1 MCHISKQNAKFA
13 IKSSFMYFSISRIL
27 TIAAVLSI
35 AASKSV
41 ACTSILVSPE
51 ASATGRPLM
60 WKHRDTGAPDNFLA
74 RVEKK
79 GCHAY
84 VGLFNGGDSLLRE
97 AWMGMN
103 DAGFAIMNTASYN
116 LMPDTCRYADRE
128 GVVMAMALERCGA
141 LADFEA
147 LLDSLPKPMGVQANF
162 GVMDSVGGLAYYE
175 TDDHGYKRF
184 DVADAPEGFIV
195 RTNFS
200 VSGEHPGGM
209 GYIRYDNVYEILAG
223 QMEAKR
229 IAPAD
234 LTEGCSRSFSHSL
247 LGRDPLA
254 EGDRWAVDQDFIP
267 RYISTSSI
275 VIEGVA
281 SGHGEPLMWAT
292 LGYPPCSFVHEVT
305 LDSIP
310 ADLTPALPGWHSEA
324 CIEANKLKEK
334 IFHRRKGNGKRYL
347 DLDRL
352 RPINEDMRRRSLKAY
367 GLDKKE

>member
-1 MCHISKQNAKFA
+1 MN
-13 IKSSFMYFSISRIL
+13 YFLSRL
-27 TIAAVLSI
+27 VLIAVAL
-35 AASKSV
+35 SV
-41 ACTSILVSPE
+41 AVQAALGCTSILVSAQ

-74 RVEKK
+74 RVERP
-79 GCHAY
+79 GYHAY
-84 VGLFNGGDSLLRE
+84 VGLFNGGDSLLHE

-128 GVVMAMALERCGA
+128 GVVMAMALERCVS

-162 GVMDSVGGLAYYE
+162 GVMDSLGGLAYYE
-175 TDDHGYKRF
+175 TDDHAYRRF

-200 VSGEHPGGM
+200 ISGEHPGGM
-209 GYIRYDNVYEILAG
+209 GYIRYDNVYDILSE
-223 QMEAKR
+223 QMAAKR
-229 IAPAD
+229 LSPAD
-234 LTEGCSRSFSHSL
+234 FTEGCSRSFHHSL
-247 LGRDPLA
+247 IGRNPLDD
-254 EGDRWAVDQDFIP
+254 GDRWAVDQDFIP

-275 VIEGVA
+275 VIEGV
-281 SGHGEPLMWAT
+281 SGAHAAPLMWAA
-292 LGYPPCSFVHEVT
+292 LGYPPASFVRKVT

-310 ADLTPALPGWHSEA
+310 QELTPALPGWHSQA
-324 CIEANKLKEK
+324 CMEANAIKDE

-352 RPINEDMRRRSLKAY
+352 RKVDREMRRRGLEAY
-367 GLDKKE
+367 SRDK